1 MVRYPDQNNEY
12 WTWIWNSTEPTSGST
27 PGVDSRRGKMNKDGE
42 PGPQGE
48 QGGTIVVPVE

>member
-27 PGVDSRRGKMNKDGE
+27 PGVDNRRGKMNKDGE
-42 PGPQGE
+42 AGPQGE